1 MGFLERL
8 SQIFSQSGNKDEAGY
23 WVYASCSKCGE
34 KLRTRINLYNDL
46 SVEYDDKGNANAY
59 ICRKTL
65 VGSQGCFQRL
75 DLVLKF
81 DSRRNLI
88 ERDIAGGNFIEEE
101 DYSQDES

>member
-1 MGFLERL
+1 MGFLEKL
-8 SQIFSQSGNKDEAGY
+8 SQMISKSSSKDEAGY

-46 SVEYDDKGNANAY
+46 SIEYDDSGNAYSY

-75 DLVLKF
+75 ELTLNF
-81 DSRRNLI
+81 DEKRNLI
-88 ERDIAGGNFIEEE
+88 DRDISGGQFIEEE
-101 DYSQDES
+101 DYSQLKD